1 MKNLLSLLLSLL
13 VSVVSFGQENYEI
26 QVYGSQT
33 QQKNS
38 TIFELHSNFT
48 FMGEQSIVKGVLP
61 AYHSLHETVE
71 ITHGIGD
78 NFEIG
83 AYLFTNYTPH
93 YGYQVVGTHIRP
105 RFMAPAKWKLPVGLS
120 LSAEI
125 GYQRPQYSEETWNI
139 EVRPIVDKQWNKLYL
154 SFNPTFGIALKG
166 VENSHVPVFEP
177 NIKATYACFPN
188 IGLGIEYY
196 GSVGPVN
203 AFETLPN
210 ESHAV
215 FTTFDLLN
223 NKNWEFNAGAGFG
236 LTSATDG
243 FIFKVIVGR
252 RIFWKKKNG
261 S

>member
-1 MKNLLSLLLSLL
+1 MIAFG
-13 VSVVSFGQENYEI
+13 SFSQENYEI

-48 FMGEQSIVKGVLP
+48 FNGEQNVLKGVRP

-78 NFEIG
+78 IFEIG

-105 RFMAPAKWKLPVGLS
+105 RIMAPATWKLPVGLS

-125 GYQRPQYSEETWNI
+125 GYQRAQYSEETWNI
-139 EVRPIVDKQWNKLYL
+139 EVRPIIDKQWNKLYL
-154 SFNPTFGIALKG
+154 SFNPTFGIALKSI
-166 VENSHVPVFEP
+166 ENDHVPVFEP
-177 NIKATYACFPN
+177 NIKATYAFFKN
-188 IGLGIEYY
+188 VGLGVEYY
-196 GSVGPVN
+196 GSLGPVN
-203 AFETLPN
+203 AFETLTN

-215 FTTFDLLN
+215 FATFDMLN
-223 NKNWEFNAGAGFG
+223 NRNWEFNAGAGFG
-236 LTSATDG
+236 LTSNTDG
-243 FIFKVIVGR
+243 FIFKIIVGR
-252 RIFWKKKNG
+252 RIFWKAKSHSNG
-261 S
+261 